1 LRLPRILVLVS
12 CSGVLLVQQA
22 NAGSF
27 GFVPGHY
34 YSANGLYGG
43 GATILEY
50 DQSGHTVGL
59 RNMDWPT
66 DFGRLAFGPDGNLY
80 ATAYYYDGQL
90 VRQDILSLNDQ
101 FEVQEHYALPAG
113 LRGAEIVFDNAGHF
127 YWGNAQFDIGEP
139 DSGRRFLPDNASL
152 EAILPDGHFLVVQDR
167 SLRELDA
174 ERNFLREVLSAQ
186 RPAANVA
193 YDPHTRMVFA
203 SGRMNNESWIWSINF
218 DSGELVNSI
227 RWQASDLFMTKE
239 GRLLASR
246 FNSSPALFSSD
257 LVPILHLNSFPEA
270 ITQFV
275 PEPATRALAILGLC
289 ALVFCRGLLHARPKC
304 DRAEW

>member
-1 LRLPRILVLVS
+1 MRLPRIVVLVS
-12 CSGVLLVQQA
+12 CIGALLVQQA

-43 GATILEY
+43 ATILEY
-50 DQSGHTVGL
+50 DQLGHTVAG
-59 RNMDWPT
+59 RGMAWPT

-101 FEVQEHYALPAG
+101 FEVQKHYALPAG

-139 DSGRRFLPDNASL
+139 DSGRRFLPDNVSL

-174 ERNFLREVLSAQ
+174 DRNFLREVLSAQ

-203 SGRMNNESWIWSINF
+203 SGRMNNESWIWSVNF

-227 RWQASDLFMTKE
+227 HWQASDLFMTKE
-239 GRLLASR
+239 GLLLASS
-246 FNSSPALFSSD
+246 FDASAALFSSD
-257 LVPILHLNSFPEA
+257 LVPILYLNSFPEA
-270 ITQFV
+270 ITRFV
-275 PEPATRALAILGLC
+275 PEPTTWS
-289 ALVFCRGLLHARPKC
+289 LVLSGVGVLSIWRRHKQRSRKA
-304 DRAEW
+304 